1 MKKAEDWIKDK
12 YCNPIWTEWQ
22 SGDVLD
28 AIEEYSIE
36 ALTEDRQ
43 QIKDM
48 IDEMIKIAQEKSGGA
63 FHEDKTAY
71 TYHRGEWDA
80 LTELRGKL

>member
-36 ALTEDRQ
+36 AFTEDRQ

-48 IDEMIKIAQEKSGGA
+48 IDAEIELYRGIIKST
-63 FHEDKTAY
+63 EDKPTKMAFE
-71 TYHRGEWDA
+71 GSVLA
-80 LTELRGKL
+80 LNKIRSKL